1 MWDQAMALD
10 LQSKAE
16 DYLLEHKPEG
26 FKRSTRAEANRN
38 QLRLGIDRAYY
49 RRDVSQHKN
58 AVDEMVLSTLK
69 EYANYW
75 RREP

>member
-1 MWDQAMALD
+1 MWDQALALD

-16 DYLLEHKPEG
+16 DYLLEHK
-26 FKRSTRAEANRN
+26 
-38 QLRLGIDRAYY
+38 LRLGIDRAYY
-49 RRDVSQHKN
+49 RRDVTQHKN

-75 RREP
+75 CREP

>member
-1 MWDQAMALD
+1 MWDEALALD

-26 FKRSTRAEANRN
+26 YKRSARAEANRN

-49 RRDVSQHKN
+49 RRDVTQHKN
-58 AVDEMVLSTLK
+58 AVDEMVLDILK
-69 EYANYW
+69 EYANYR
-75 RREP
+75 RREH